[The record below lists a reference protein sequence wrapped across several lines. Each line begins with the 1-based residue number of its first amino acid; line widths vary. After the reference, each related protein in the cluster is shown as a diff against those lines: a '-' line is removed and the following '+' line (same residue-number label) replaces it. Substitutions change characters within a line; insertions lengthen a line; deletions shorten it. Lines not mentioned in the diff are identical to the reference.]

1 MLLST
6 GQVPIA
12 GTRPRPCSVGG
23 GVRHEGL
30 MDMLTY
36 PCVCLDRILA
46 TNALTHFDLGY
57 ISMLCDKVGL
67 RERGAYLR
75 SRMSQRM

>member
-1 MLLST
+1 
-6 GQVPIA
+6 VFA
-12 GTRPRPCSVGG
+12 
-23 GVRHEGL
+23 
-30 MDMLTY
+30 
-36 PCVCLDRILA
+36 LDRILA

-75 SRMSQRM
+75 GRMSQRM

>member
-12 GTRPRPCSVGG
+12 GTRPPLHLCG

-30 MDMLTY
+30 MELMRVVCL
-36 PCVCLDRILA
+36 CLDRILA
-46 TNALTHFDLGY
+46 TNALTYFDLGY

-67 RERGAYLR
+67 HERGAYLR